1 MEVNFNQLKY
11 FVAIV
16 KHGSFWSAALEEY
29 ISQSSLSKQI
39 KALETELGVTLF
51 NRSGNKITLTEAGSC
66 FYSYALR
73 ILDIKNE
80 MHKELTEFETTPIEE
95 VKFASIPIV
104 SSYKIS
110 SLLSDFQKVNKNR
123 KQVVNYNILE
133 EEQKDVLMLLKNDK
147 VDFAFVR
154 DGFKQLPEYEH
165 RLFMTDEIGLI
176 CSQESELAQ
185 LEKFE
190 FSMPR
195 DEKII
200 LISPKSEIYRILM
213 EELRKVNRESNVTAT
228 MTRHRNVFSMVANNV
243 GITFFTKR
251 MLEQGHTITGMRYV
265 PLTVPIYSNVY
276 IVKRKDKV
284 LNQTTERFWEFLCS
298 KYQEYKL

>member
-1 MEVNFNQLKY
+1 M
-11 FVAIV
+11 
-16 KHGSFWSAALEEY
+16 
-29 ISQSSLSKQI
+29 
-39 KALETELGVTLF
+39 ETELGVVLF
-51 NRSGNKITLTEAGSC
+51 NRTGNKITLTEAGQC
-66 FYSYALR
+66 FYDYALQ
-73 ILDIKNE
+73 LLETKNE
-80 MHKELTEFETTPIEE
+80 MHQELMAFEDTPIEE

-110 SLLSDFQKVNKNR
+110 TLLSEFQKVNKNR
-123 KQVVNYNILE
+123 RQVVNYNILE

-154 DGFKQLPEYEH
+154 DGFDQLPEYEH

-185 LEKFE
+185 LQEFD
-190 FSMPR
+190 FSMLR

-213 EELRKVNRESNVTAT
+213 EKLRKVNKECNVAAT

-251 MLEQGHTITGMRYV
+251 MLEEGHSIEGLKYV
-265 PLTVPIYSNVY
+265 PLTMPIYSNVY
-276 IVKRKDKV
+276 IVKRKEKT
-284 LNQTTERFWEFLCS
+284 LNATTEKFWKFLCG
-298 KYQEYKL
+298 KYQEYQQ

>member
-1 MEVNFNQLKY
+1 MNFNQLRY
-11 FVAIV
+11 FVSIV

-39 KALETELGVTLF
+39 KALETELGVVLF
-51 NRSGNKITLTEAGSC
+51 NRTGNKITLTEAGQC
-66 FYSYALR
+66 FYDYALQ
-73 ILDIKNE
+73 LLETKNE
-80 MHKELTEFETTPIEE
+80 MHQELMAFEDTPIEE

-110 SLLSDFQKVNKNR
+110 TLLSEFQKVNKNR
-123 KQVVNYNILE
+123 RQVVNYNILE

-154 DGFKQLPEYEH
+154 DGFDQLPEYEH

-185 LEKFE
+185 LQEFD
-190 FSMPR
+190 FSMLR

-213 EELRKVNRESNVTAT
+213 EKLRKVNKECNVAAT

-251 MLEQGHTITGMRYV
+251 MLEEGHSIEGLKYV
-265 PLTVPIYSNVY
+265 PLTMPIYSNVY
-276 IVKRKDKV
+276 IVKRKEKT
-284 LNQTTERFWEFLCS
+284 LNATTEKFWKFLCG
-298 KYQEYKL
+298 KYQEYQQ

>member
-1 MEVNFNQLKY
+1 MNFNQLRY

-39 KALETELGVTLF
+39 KALENELGVTLF
-51 NRSGNKITLTEAGSC
+51 NRSGNKIPLTDAGKC

-73 ILDIKNE
+73 LLELQND
-80 MHKELTEFETTPIEE
+80 MHQELMSFEAAPTEE

-110 SLLSDFQKVNKNR
+110 LLVSDFQKVNKNR

-133 EEQKDVLMLLKNDK
+133 EEQKDVLMLLKHDK

-154 DGFKQLPEYEH
+154 DGFNQLPDYEH

-176 CSQESELAQ
+176 CSQESELAK
-185 LEKFE
+185 LESFD
-190 FSMPR
+190 FSMLK

-200 LISPKSEIYRILM
+200 LISPKSEIYRLVQG
-213 EELRKVNRESNVTAT
+213 ELRRVDKEYNVTAT

-243 GITFFTKR
+243 GITFFAKR
-251 MLEQGHTITGMRYV
+251 MLEEGHTITGLKYI
-265 PLTVPIYSNVY
+265 PLTMPIYSNVY
-276 IVKRKDKV
+276 IVKRKEKV
-284 LNQTTERFWEFLCS
+284 LNPTTERFWQFLCS
-298 KYQEYKL
+298 KYQEYRAL

>member
-1 MEVNFNQLKY
+1 MNFNQLRY

-39 KALETELGVTLF
+39 KALETELGVVLF
-51 NRSGNKITLTEAGSC
+51 NRTGNKITLTEAGQC
-66 FYSYALR
+66 FYDYALQ
-73 ILDIKNE
+73 LLETKNE
-80 MHKELTEFETTPIEE
+80 MHQELMAFEDTPIEE

-110 SLLSDFQKVNKNR
+110 TLLSEFQKVNKNR
-123 KQVVNYNILE
+123 RQVVNYNILE

-154 DGFKQLPEYEH
+154 DGFDQLPEYEH

-185 LEKFE
+185 LHTFTC
-190 FSMPR
+190 
-195 DEKII
+195 
-200 LISPKSEIYRILM
+200 
-213 EELRKVNRESNVTAT
+213 LRS
-228 MTRHRNVFSMVANNV
+228 S
-243 GITFFTKR
+243 
-251 MLEQGHTITGMRYV
+251 
-265 PLTVPIYSNVY
+265 S
-276 IVKRKDKV
+276 
-284 LNQTTERFWEFLCS
+284 
-298 KYQEYKL
+298 

>member
-16 KHGSFWSAALEEY
+16 KQGSFWSAALEEY

-123 KQVVNYNILE
+123 KPVSYTHLT
-133 EEQKDVLMLLKNDK
+133 
-147 VDFAFVR
+147 
-154 DGFKQLPEYEH
+154 LPTNS
-165 RLFMTDEIGLI
+165 R
-176 CSQESELAQ
+176 
-185 LEKFE
+185 
-190 FSMPR
+190 
-195 DEKII
+195 
-200 LISPKSEIYRILM
+200 
-213 EELRKVNRESNVTAT
+213 V
-228 MTRHRNVFSMVANNV
+228 
-243 GITFFTKR
+243 
-251 MLEQGHTITGMRYV
+251 
-265 PLTVPIYSNVY
+265 
-276 IVKRKDKV
+276 
-284 LNQTTERFWEFLCS
+284 
-298 KYQEYKL
+298 

>member
-1 MEVNFNQLKY
+1 M
-11 FVAIV
+11 
-16 KHGSFWSAALEEY
+16 
-29 ISQSSLSKQI
+29 
-39 KALETELGVTLF
+39 
-51 NRSGNKITLTEAGSC
+51 
-66 FYSYALR
+66 
-73 ILDIKNE
+73 
-80 MHKELTEFETTPIEE
+80 
-95 VKFASIPIV
+95 
-104 SSYKIS
+104 
-110 SLLSDFQKVNKNR
+110 NKNR

-190 FSMPR
+190 FSMLR

-228 MTRHRNVFSMVANNV
+228 MTRHRNVFRWLP
-243 GITFFTKR
+243 ITSALLFYQKDA
-251 MLEQGHTITGMRYV
+251 GTGAYDYRNEVCAFDRTNLQQCLY
-265 PLTVPIYSNVY
+265 
-276 IVKRKDKV
+276 R
-284 LNQTTERFWEFLCS
+284 QT
-298 KYQEYKL
+298 